1 MVKQAE
7 TRGVMDSDSHL
18 DNSMIPQLDPVLG
31 TEKLTVN
38 EAMKRNMSAE
48 SSITHALTSLNK
60 DVNKSLRA

>member
-1 MVKQAE
+1 
-7 TRGVMDSDSHL
+7 MDSDSHL